1 MRRKNRLKVLLVI
14 LVSIF
19 IMFSAAALLLAGF
32 QKSEREAQKKK
43 EAMAALESL
52 PTAAPTE
59 VPVTP
64 SPSPTPRPTATPT
77 PIPKEKVSFN
87 PDDFWDYWYSTD
99 GLVTIN
105 IYNIS
110 QDSVSFS
117 FSQTDAGQTQ
127 SVSADVTAEVA
138 GTAAAFSFTDTA
150 GNAASGNL
158 TFDNGQ
164 LYLRATTA
172 EPVSSVYPNV
182 SCVMSRTQVQLQ
194 PDPTVTPT
202 PAEQAQNTAETGEY
216 FFPESSNRYLTDE
229 EISAYSSDQLE
240 LAKNEIY
247 ARHGRQFVTDYIA
260 DYFTYPHNSHYPGNI
275 KDHCHYEN
283 HLKHGLRA
291 YIRSG
296 EAVFG
301 GAGYKRSFSTVDEML
316 EYIQEAHEEYMK
328 QPGSVEN
335 DCKYITTVCSRVLAS
350 MPQFAEV
357 PVMAYAG

>member
-1 MRRKNRLKVLLVI
+1 MRRKNRLRVLLVI

-105 IYNIS
+105 VYNVS
-110 QDSVSFS
+110 QNAVSFS
-117 FSQTDAGQTQ
+117 FYQTDAGQTQ
-127 SVSADVTAEVA
+127 AVSADITAEVA
-138 GTAAAFSFTDTA
+138 GNAAAFSFGDSA
-150 GNAASGNL
+150 GNSASGNL

-164 LYLRATTA
+164 LYLRVSTA

-182 SCVMSRTQVQLQ
+182 SCIMSRYQVILN
-194 PDPTVTPT
+194 P
-202 PAEQAQNTAETGEY
+202 
-216 FFPESSNRYLTDE
+216 PEPNAYRNRL
-229 EISAYSSDQLE
+229 
-240 LAKNEIY
+240 
-247 ARHGRQFVTDYIA
+247 
-260 DYFTYPHNSHYPGNI
+260 
-275 KDHCHYEN
+275 
-283 HLKHGLRA
+283 
-291 YIRSG
+291 
-296 EAVFG
+296 
-301 GAGYKRSFSTVDEML
+301 
-316 EYIQEAHEEYMK
+316 
-328 QPGSVEN
+328 VEV
-335 DCKYITTVCSRVLAS
+335 KIVSWV
-350 MPQFAEV
+350 
-357 PVMAYAG
+357 

>member
-77 PIPKEKVSFN
+77 PMPKEKVSFN

-127 SVSADVTAEVA
+127 SVSADVNAEVA

-182 SCVMSRTQVQLQ
+182 SCIMSRTQVQLQ

-202 PAEQAQNTAETGEY
+202 PPAEQAQNTAETGEY

-260 DYFTYPHNSHYPGNI
+260 DYFNSKSWYQGTIDPDTFDAEQNSIFNEYELANISKIAEWEEQKASQGN
-275 KDHCHYEN
+275 
-283 HLKHGLRA
+283 
-291 YIRSG
+291 
-296 EAVFG
+296 
-301 GAGYKRSFSTVDEML
+301 
-316 EYIQEAHEEYMK
+316 
-328 QPGSVEN
+328 
-335 DCKYITTVCSRVLAS
+335 
-350 MPQFAEV
+350 
-357 PVMAYAG
+357 

>member
-1 MRRKNRLKVLLVI
+1 MKKKERLKILLVI
-14 LVSIF
+14 LIAVF
-19 IMFSAAALLLAGF
+19 MMFGAAALLLGSF
-32 QKSEREAQKKK
+32 RRSQQKYQEKK
-43 EAMAALESL
+43 EALSALDQV
-52 PTAAPTE
+52 PTVVPTE
-59 VPVTP
+59 GVSVTP

-77 PIPKEKVSFN
+77 PIPVKVETFN

-182 SCVMSRTQVQLQ
+182 SCIMSRTQVQLQ

-260 DYFTYPHNSHYPGNI
+260 DYFNSKSWYQGTIDPDTFDAEQNSIFNEYELANISKIAEWEEQKASQGN
-275 KDHCHYEN
+275 
-283 HLKHGLRA
+283 
-291 YIRSG
+291 
-296 EAVFG
+296 
-301 GAGYKRSFSTVDEML
+301 
-316 EYIQEAHEEYMK
+316 
-328 QPGSVEN
+328 
-335 DCKYITTVCSRVLAS
+335 
-350 MPQFAEV
+350 
-357 PVMAYAG
+357 

>member
-59 VPVTP
+59 V
-64 SPSPTPRPTATPT
+64 PTPRPTATPT

-158 TFDNGQ
+158 TFDKINFAT
-164 LYLRATTA
+164 LYPAK
-172 EPVSSVYPNV
+172 YPFNF
-182 SCVMSRTQVQLQ
+182 
-194 PDPTVTPT
+194 PT
-202 PAEQAQNTAETGEY
+202 
-216 FFPESSNRYLTDE
+216 F
-229 EISAYSSDQLE
+229 
-240 LAKNEIY
+240 
-247 ARHGRQFVTDYIA
+247 
-260 DYFTYPHNSHYPGNI
+260 
-275 KDHCHYEN
+275 
-283 HLKHGLRA
+283 
-291 YIRSG
+291 
-296 EAVFG
+296 
-301 GAGYKRSFSTVDEML
+301 
-316 EYIQEAHEEYMK
+316 
-328 QPGSVEN
+328 
-335 DCKYITTVCSRVLAS
+335 
-350 MPQFAEV
+350 
-357 PVMAYAG
+357 

>member
-105 IYNIS
+105 NIS

-182 SCVMSRTQVQLQ
+182 SCIMSRTQVQLQ

-260 DYFTYPHNSHYPGNI
+260 DYFNSKSWYQGTIDPDTFDAEQNSIFNEYELANISKIAEWEEQKASQGN
-275 KDHCHYEN
+275 
-283 HLKHGLRA
+283 
-291 YIRSG
+291 
-296 EAVFG
+296 
-301 GAGYKRSFSTVDEML
+301 
-316 EYIQEAHEEYMK
+316 
-328 QPGSVEN
+328 
-335 DCKYITTVCSRVLAS
+335 
-350 MPQFAEV
+350 
-357 PVMAYAG
+357 

>member
-1 MRRKNRLKVLLVI
+1 MRRKREILKILLCVLTAV
-14 LVSIF
+14 F
-19 IMFSAAALLLAGF
+19 IMVSAAALLLVGLRT
-32 QKSEREAQKKK
+32 SAQKEQKK
-43 EAMAALESL
+43 QEALEAL
-52 PTAAPTE
+52 ENRPTVAPTLA
-59 VPVTP
+59 VSVT
-64 SPSPTPRPTATPT
+64 PSPTPRPTATPT
-77 PIPKEKVSFN
+77 PIPTVVAAFN

-182 SCVMSRTQVQLQ
+182 SCIMSRTQVQLQ

-260 DYFTYPHNSHYPGNI
+260 DYFNSKSWYQGTIDPDTFDAEQNSIFNEYELANISKIAEWEEQKASQGN
-275 KDHCHYEN
+275 
-283 HLKHGLRA
+283 
-291 YIRSG
+291 
-296 EAVFG
+296 
-301 GAGYKRSFSTVDEML
+301 
-316 EYIQEAHEEYMK
+316 
-328 QPGSVEN
+328 
-335 DCKYITTVCSRVLAS
+335 
-350 MPQFAEV
+350 
-357 PVMAYAG
+357 

>member
-110 QDSVSFS
+110 QDTVSFS
-117 FSQTDAGQTQ
+117 FYQTDAGQTQ
-127 SVSADVTAEVA
+127 AVSADITAEVA
-138 GTAAAFSFTDTA
+138 GNAAAFSFGDSA
-150 GNAASGNL
+150 GNSASGNL

-164 LYLRATTA
+164 LYLRVTTA

-182 SCVMSRTQVQLQ
+182 SCIMSRNQVVIN
-194 PDPTVTPT
+194 PPEPTATPT
-202 PAEQAQNTAETGEY
+202 PSEEQPQVTAESGEY
-216 FFPESSNRYLTDE
+216 FFPESSSRYLTDE
-229 EISAYSSDQLE
+229 EISNYTSDQLE

-260 DYFTYPHNSHYPGNI
+260 DYFNSKSWYQGTIDPETF
-275 KDHCHYEN
+275 DAE
-283 HLKHGLRA
+283 
-291 YIRSG
+291 
-296 EAVFG
+296 
-301 GAGYKRSFSTVDEML
+301 
-316 EYIQEAHEEYMK
+316 Q
-328 QPGSVEN
+328 GSVFNEYEIAN
-335 DCKYITTVCSRVLAS
+335 INKIQQWEDQKAS
-350 MPQFAEV
+350 E
-357 PVMAYAG
+357 GN

>member
-182 SCVMSRTQVQLQ
+182 SCIMSRTQVQ
-194 PDPTVTPT
+194 DPTVTPT

-260 DYFTYPHNSHYPGNI
+260 DYFNSKSWYQGTIDPDTFDAEQNSIFNEYELANISKIAEWEEQKASQGN
-275 KDHCHYEN
+275 
-283 HLKHGLRA
+283 
-291 YIRSG
+291 
-296 EAVFG
+296 
-301 GAGYKRSFSTVDEML
+301 
-316 EYIQEAHEEYMK
+316 
-328 QPGSVEN
+328 
-335 DCKYITTVCSRVLAS
+335 
-350 MPQFAEV
+350 
-357 PVMAYAG
+357 

>member
-1 MRRKNRLKVLLVI
+1 MEALKNV
-14 LVSIF
+14 
-19 IMFSAAALLLAGF
+19 
-32 QKSEREAQKKK
+32 
-43 EAMAALESL
+43 
-52 PTAAPTE
+52 PTAAPT
-59 VPVTP
+59 VSVTP

-77 PIPKEKVSFN
+77 PVPTIVAAFDPN
-87 PDDFWDYWYSTD
+87 DFWDYWYSTD

-182 SCVMSRTQVQLQ
+182 SCIMGRTQVQLQ

-260 DYFTYPHNSHYPGNI
+260 DYFNSKSWYQGTIDPDTFDAEQNSIFNEYELANISKIAEWEEQKASQGN
-275 KDHCHYEN
+275 
-283 HLKHGLRA
+283 
-291 YIRSG
+291 
-296 EAVFG
+296 
-301 GAGYKRSFSTVDEML
+301 
-316 EYIQEAHEEYMK
+316 
-328 QPGSVEN
+328 
-335 DCKYITTVCSRVLAS
+335 
-350 MPQFAEV
+350 
-357 PVMAYAG
+357 

>member
-1 MRRKNRLKVLLVI
+1 MRRKNRLKILLII
-14 LVSIF
+14 LISIF
-19 IMFSAAALLLAGF
+19 IMFAAAALLLASF
-32 QKSEREAQKKK
+32 QKSAREAQQKK
-43 EAMAALESL
+43 EAIENAAKLTPTPE
-52 PTAAPTE
+52 PTAI
-59 VPVTP
+59 P

-77 PIPKEKVSFN
+77 PVPEQRVTFN

-138 GTAAAFSFTDTA
+138 GTAVAFSFTDTA

-182 SCVMSRTQVQLQ
+182 SCIMSRTQVQLQ

-260 DYFTYPHNSHYPGNI
+260 DYFNSKSWYQGTIDPDTFDAEQNSIFNEYELANISKIAEWEEQKASQGN
-275 KDHCHYEN
+275 
-283 HLKHGLRA
+283 
-291 YIRSG
+291 
-296 EAVFG
+296 
-301 GAGYKRSFSTVDEML
+301 
-316 EYIQEAHEEYMK
+316 
-328 QPGSVEN
+328 
-335 DCKYITTVCSRVLAS
+335 
-350 MPQFAEV
+350 
-357 PVMAYAG
+357 

>member
-105 IYNIS
+105 VYNVS
-110 QDSVSFS
+110 QNAVSFS
-117 FSQTDAGQTQ
+117 FYQTDAGQTQ
-127 SVSADVTAEVA
+127 AVSADITAEVA
-138 GTAAAFSFTDTA
+138 GNAAAFSFGDSA
-150 GNAASGNL
+150 GNSASGNL

-164 LYLRATTA
+164 LYLRVSTA

-182 SCVMSRTQVQLQ
+182 SCIMSRNQVILN
-194 PDPTVTPT
+194 PPEPTATPT
-202 PAEQAQNTAETGEY
+202 PSEEQPQVTAESGEY

-229 EISAYSSDQLE
+229 EISNYTSDQLE

-260 DYFTYPHNSHYPGNI
+260 DYFNSKSWYQGTIDPETFDAEQGSIFNEYEIANINKIQQWEDQKVSEGN
-275 KDHCHYEN
+275 
-283 HLKHGLRA
+283 
-291 YIRSG
+291 
-296 EAVFG
+296 
-301 GAGYKRSFSTVDEML
+301 
-316 EYIQEAHEEYMK
+316 
-328 QPGSVEN
+328 
-335 DCKYITTVCSRVLAS
+335 
-350 MPQFAEV
+350 
-357 PVMAYAG
+357 

>member
-1 MRRKNRLKVLLVI
+1 MK
-14 LVSIF
+14 
-19 IMFSAAALLLAGF
+19 F
-32 QKSEREAQKKK
+32 QRIQDLRIDSDLSQKKIG
-43 EAMAALESL
+43 EILH
-52 PTAAPTE
+52 
-59 VPVTP
+59 
-64 SPSPTPRPTATPT
+64 
-77 PIPKEKVSFN
+77 
-87 PDDFWDYWYSTD
+87 
-99 GLVTIN
+99 
-105 IYNIS
+105 IS

-164 LYLRATTA
+164 LYLRAMTA

-260 DYFTYPHNSHYPGNI
+260 DYFNSKSWYQGTIDPDTFDAEQNSIFNEYELANISKIAEWEEQKASQGN
-275 KDHCHYEN
+275 
-283 HLKHGLRA
+283 
-291 YIRSG
+291 
-296 EAVFG
+296 
-301 GAGYKRSFSTVDEML
+301 
-316 EYIQEAHEEYMK
+316 
-328 QPGSVEN
+328 
-335 DCKYITTVCSRVLAS
+335 
-350 MPQFAEV
+350 
-357 PVMAYAG
+357 

>member
-1 MRRKNRLKVLLVI
+1 MRRKNRLKILLII
-14 LVSIF
+14 LISIF
-19 IMFSAAALLLAGF
+19 IMFAAAALLLASF
-32 QKSEREAQKKK
+32 QKSAREAQQKK
-43 EAMAALESL
+43 EAIENAAKLTPTPE
-52 PTAAPTE
+52 PTAI
-59 VPVTP
+59 P

-77 PIPKEKVSFN
+77 PVPEQRVTFN

-182 SCVMSRTQVQLQ
+182 SCIMSRTQVQLQ

-260 DYFTYPHNSHYPGNI
+260 DYFNSKSWYQGTIDPDPFDADQNSIFNEYELANISKIAEWEEQKASQGN
-275 KDHCHYEN
+275 
-283 HLKHGLRA
+283 
-291 YIRSG
+291 
-296 EAVFG
+296 
-301 GAGYKRSFSTVDEML
+301 
-316 EYIQEAHEEYMK
+316 
-328 QPGSVEN
+328 
-335 DCKYITTVCSRVLAS
+335 
-350 MPQFAEV
+350 
-357 PVMAYAG
+357 

>member
-1 MRRKNRLKVLLVI
+1 MRKKQRLKILLKI
-14 LVSIF
+14 LISLFIIF
-19 IMFSAAALLLAGF
+19 GAAAILLAGIRKTRIEAR
-32 QKSEREAQKKK
+32 QKQ
-43 EAMAALESL
+43 EAMEALKNV
-52 PTAAPTE
+52 PTAAPT
-59 VPVTP
+59 VSVTP

-77 PIPKEKVSFN
+77 PVPTVVAAFDPN
-87 PDDFWDYWYSTD
+87 DFWDYWYSTD

-182 SCVMSRTQVQLQ
+182 SCIMSRTQVQLQ

-260 DYFTYPHNSHYPGNI
+260 DYFNSKSWYQGTIDPDTFDAEQNSIFNEYELANISKIAEWEEQKASQGN
-275 KDHCHYEN
+275 
-283 HLKHGLRA
+283 
-291 YIRSG
+291 
-296 EAVFG
+296 
-301 GAGYKRSFSTVDEML
+301 
-316 EYIQEAHEEYMK
+316 
-328 QPGSVEN
+328 
-335 DCKYITTVCSRVLAS
+335 
-350 MPQFAEV
+350 
-357 PVMAYAG
+357 

>member
-1 MRRKNRLKVLLVI
+1 MKKKERLKILLVI
-14 LVSIF
+14 LIAVF
-19 IMFSAAALLLAGF
+19 MMFGAAALLLGSF
-32 QKSEREAQKKK
+32 RKSQQKYQEKK
-43 EAMAALESL
+43 EALSALDQV
-52 PTAAPTE
+52 PTVVPTE
-59 VPVTP
+59 GVSVTP

-77 PIPKEKVSFN
+77 PIPVKAETFN

-182 SCVMSRTQVQLQ
+182 SCIMSRTQVQLQ

-260 DYFTYPHNSHYPGNI
+260 DYFNSKSWYQGTIDPDTFDAEQNSIFNEYELANISKIAEWEEQKASQGN
-275 KDHCHYEN
+275 
-283 HLKHGLRA
+283 
-291 YIRSG
+291 
-296 EAVFG
+296 
-301 GAGYKRSFSTVDEML
+301 
-316 EYIQEAHEEYMK
+316 
-328 QPGSVEN
+328 
-335 DCKYITTVCSRVLAS
+335 
-350 MPQFAEV
+350 
-357 PVMAYAG
+357 

>member
-1 MRRKNRLKVLLVI
+1 MKKKERLKILLVI
-14 LVSIF
+14 LIAVF
-19 IMFSAAALLLAGF
+19 MMFGAAALLLGSF
-32 QKSEREAQKKK
+32 RRSQQKYQEKK
-43 EAMAALESL
+43 EALSALDQV
-52 PTAAPTE
+52 PTVVPTE
-59 VPVTP
+59 GVSVTP

-77 PIPKEKVSFN
+77 PIPVKAETFN

-182 SCVMSRTQVQLQ
+182 SCIMSRTQVQLQ

-260 DYFTYPHNSHYPGNI
+260 DYFNSKSWYKGTVEPETFDADTSVFNEYEVANI
-275 KDHCHYEN
+275 QKIADTEG
-283 HLKHGLRA
+283 KLR
-291 YIRSG
+291 SEG
-296 EAVFG
+296 
-301 GAGYKRSFSTVDEML
+301 K
-316 EYIQEAHEEYMK
+316 
-328 QPGSVEN
+328 
-335 DCKYITTVCSRVLAS
+335 
-350 MPQFAEV
+350 
-357 PVMAYAG
+357 

>member
-14 LVSIF
+14 LISIF

-43 EAMAALESL
+43 EAMAALENL

-77 PIPKEKVSFN
+77 PIPKEMVTFN
-87 PDDFWDYWYSTD
+87 PDDFWDYWYSKD

-105 IYNIS
+105 VYNIS

-117 FSQTDAGQTQ
+117 FYQTDAGQTQ

-150 GNAASGNL
+150 GNTASGNL

-164 LYLRATTA
+164 LYLRASTA

-182 SCVMSRTQVQLQ
+182 SCIMSRNQVQLAQ
-194 PDPTVTPT
+194 PEPTETPV
-202 PAEQAQNTAETGEY
+202 PEEQTQNSSETGEY
-216 FFPESSNRYLTDE
+216 FFPESSSRYLTDE
-229 EISAYSSDQLE
+229 EISVYSSDQLE

-260 DYFTYPHNSHYPGNI
+260 DYFNSKSWYQGTIDPDTFDAEQDSIFNEYELANISKIAEWEEQKASQGN
-275 KDHCHYEN
+275 
-283 HLKHGLRA
+283 
-291 YIRSG
+291 
-296 EAVFG
+296 
-301 GAGYKRSFSTVDEML
+301 
-316 EYIQEAHEEYMK
+316 
-328 QPGSVEN
+328 
-335 DCKYITTVCSRVLAS
+335 
-350 MPQFAEV
+350 
-357 PVMAYAG
+357 

>member
-127 SVSADVTAEVA
+127 SVSTDVTAEVA

-182 SCVMSRTQVQLQ
+182 SCIMSRTQVQLQ

-260 DYFTYPHNSHYPGNI
+260 DYFNSKSWYQGTIDPDTFDAEQNSIFNEYELANISKIAEWEEQKASQGN
-275 KDHCHYEN
+275 
-283 HLKHGLRA
+283 
-291 YIRSG
+291 
-296 EAVFG
+296 
-301 GAGYKRSFSTVDEML
+301 
-316 EYIQEAHEEYMK
+316 
-328 QPGSVEN
+328 
-335 DCKYITTVCSRVLAS
+335 
-350 MPQFAEV
+350 
-357 PVMAYAG
+357 

>member
-1 MRRKNRLKVLLVI
+1 MRRKNRLKILLII
-14 LVSIF
+14 LISIF
-19 IMFSAAALLLAGF
+19 IMFAAAALLLASF
-32 QKSEREAQKKK
+32 QKSAREAQQKK
-43 EAMAALESL
+43 EAIENAAKLTPTPE
-52 PTAAPTE
+52 PTAI
-59 VPVTP
+59 P

-77 PIPKEKVSFN
+77 PVPEQRVTFN

-182 SCVMSRTQVQLQ
+182 SCIMSRTQVQLQ

-260 DYFTYPHNSHYPGNI
+260 DYFNSKSWYKGTVEPETFDADTSVFNEYEVANI
-275 KDHCHYEN
+275 QKIADTEG
-283 HLKHGLRA
+283 KLR
-291 YIRSG
+291 SEG
-296 EAVFG
+296 
-301 GAGYKRSFSTVDEML
+301 K
-316 EYIQEAHEEYMK
+316 
-328 QPGSVEN
+328 
-335 DCKYITTVCSRVLAS
+335 
-350 MPQFAEV
+350 
-357 PVMAYAG
+357 

>member
-1 MRRKNRLKVLLVI
+1 MRERHKRRKKQWQRWKVC
-14 LVSIF
+14 
-19 IMFSAAALLLAGF
+19 
-32 QKSEREAQKKK
+32 R
-43 EAMAALESL
+43 
-52 PTAAPTE
+52 PTE

-138 GTAAAFSFTDTA
+138 GTAAAFSFTDTV

-182 SCVMSRTQVQLQ
+182 SCIMSRTQVQLQ

-260 DYFTYPHNSHYPGNI
+260 DYFNSKSWYQGTIDPDTFDAEQNSIFNEYELANISKIAEWEEQKASQGN
-275 KDHCHYEN
+275 
-283 HLKHGLRA
+283 
-291 YIRSG
+291 
-296 EAVFG
+296 
-301 GAGYKRSFSTVDEML
+301 
-316 EYIQEAHEEYMK
+316 
-328 QPGSVEN
+328 
-335 DCKYITTVCSRVLAS
+335 
-350 MPQFAEV
+350 
-357 PVMAYAG
+357 

>member
-1 MRRKNRLKVLLVI
+1 MRRKNRLKILLII
-14 LVSIF
+14 LISIF
-19 IMFSAAALLLAGF
+19 IMFAAAALLLASF
-32 QKSEREAQKKK
+32 QKSAREAQQKK
-43 EAMAALESL
+43 EAIENAAKLTPTPE
-52 PTAAPTE
+52 PTAI
-59 VPVTP
+59 P

-77 PIPKEKVSFN
+77 PVPEQRVTFN

-150 GNAASGNL
+150 GNAASGNM

-164 LYLRATTA
+164 LYLRAMTA

-260 DYFTYPHNSHYPGNI
+260 DYFNSKSWYQGTIDPDTFDAEQNSIFNEYELANISKIAEWEEQKASQGN
-275 KDHCHYEN
+275 
-283 HLKHGLRA
+283 
-291 YIRSG
+291 
-296 EAVFG
+296 
-301 GAGYKRSFSTVDEML
+301 
-316 EYIQEAHEEYMK
+316 
-328 QPGSVEN
+328 
-335 DCKYITTVCSRVLAS
+335 
-350 MPQFAEV
+350 
-357 PVMAYAG
+357 